1 MKMLSPFA
9 SPSEA
14 LQAVPAGSALL
25 CETLSGPFAAPAAK
39 AEVRSHAL
47 TSFMLVN
54 VVLAASINVVK
65 AQCLPVFVFI
75 GKQSDLYGCGEVT
88 SLPSSHP
95 YKTGVRQ
102 SHGLTSSGQHR
113 GGGRAHQEFI

>member
-1 MKMLSPFA
+1 MLSPSA

-25 CETLSGPFAAPAAK
+25 CKTLSGPFAAPAAK

-65 AQCLPVFVFI
+65 AQCLSVFVFI
-75 GKQSDLYGCGEVT
+75 GKQTGLYRCWEAT
-88 SLPSSHP
+88 FFPSSHP
-95 YKTGVRQ
+95 YKT
-102 SHGLTSSGQHR
+102 R
-113 GGGRAHQEFI
+113 GTTTPWHNLFRTALR